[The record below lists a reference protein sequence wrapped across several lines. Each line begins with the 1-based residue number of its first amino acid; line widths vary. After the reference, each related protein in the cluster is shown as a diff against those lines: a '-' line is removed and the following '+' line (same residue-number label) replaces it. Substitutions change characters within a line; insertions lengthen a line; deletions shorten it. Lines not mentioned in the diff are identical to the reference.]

1 MAEPDK
7 KTDVTPEADEG
18 NTDLLAG
25 PVFPDIGPED
35 DGTDDGKK
43 PAADPNHE
51 LTEKFGVLQGKF
63 DSLSDELTKA
73 NERED
78 RLTAMTQQLMAGTQT
93 PAAPAPVAAPVEEK
107 MPDPLTHPEDF
118 RRAVEDRAVAKA
130 DAHIAARE
138 AETAATS
145 AAATA
150 QNQLWDTFRQ
160 DYPELA
166 KRPALIRGAASLH
179 YNGLSAQGLDPN
191 RLMSSAPADFVRDV
205 HERAVAELG
214 YDPDKGEKPPT
225 VKEKE
230 AAAREEE
237 AKRTGGLPPGG
248 ANAAA
253 INPNKAEDGGSS
265 LIGELKKRQT
275 ASGFY

>member
-1 MAEPDK
+1 MAEP
-7 KTDVTPEADEG
+7 KTDETPPVEDTQIEPLG
-18 NTDLLAG
+18 G
-25 PVFPDIGPED
+25 PTFPPIGPED
-35 DGTDDGKK
+35 DGTGDGKSK
-43 PAADPNHE
+43 APEPETISA
-51 LTEKFGVLQGKF
+51 EKFGVLQGKV

-78 RLTAMTQQLMAGTQT
+78 RLTAMTQQLLSGAQTQS
-93 PAAPAPVAAPVEEK
+93 APAPVPAPVEEK

-145 AAATA
+145 AAAIA
-150 QNQLWDTFRQ
+150 QNQLWDTFRT

-179 YNGLSAQGLDPN
+179 YNGLSAQGLDAN
-191 RLMSSAPADFVRDV
+191 RLMASAPADFVRDV

-230 AAAREEE
+230 ALAREEE
-237 AKRTGGLPPGG
+237 VKRTGGVPPSGP
-248 ANAAA
+248 ATAPT
-253 INPNKAEDGGSS
+253 NPNKAEDGGSS
-265 LIGELKKRQT
+265 LIGELKERQT